1 MMENDPQLTKNDSTG
16 FNFVFICVLYAF
28 PLKPDSYEP
37 VENVPVYQSV
47 GHSSCAVP
55 RNARNATSLNIEKVS
70 HLHVV

>member
-16 FNFVFICVLYAF
+16 FNFVFICVLYVF

-47 GHSSCAVP
+47 VYSSCAVP
-55 RNARNATSLNIEKVS
+55 RENATSLNIEKVS